1 MQSRLSPELSKGQI
15 MKTTITDVAKQAG
28 VSMKTV
34 SRVLNNEPNV
44 AKTTRERVMQ
54 AASDLNYS
62 PNLAARGLA
71 SSKSYLIALL
81 YDNPSPSYLSDL
93 QKGAVEAC
101 RKHGYHLVLEPI
113 RIEEVESPGIEARLR
128 RLSVDGVV
136 IAPPLSDSSVLLTI
150 LTKLGL
156 RHSVV
161 APETIGDALT
171 IFMDNSEAAF
181 MMTQHLLDLGHRDI
195 AFIQGPD
202 SHSSSAQRLSGFES
216 AISKAGLS
224 LDRIKTIVGDYTVQS
239 GVNAAKILL
248 SHHNDRPSAIFA
260 ANDDMAAGVVT
271 FAARQGIVVP
281 DELSVCGFDDTPIAE
296 ILWPKLTTIA
306 QPIQEMGRQAVEMLI
321 DKSESKGSNTTTLEF
336 ELVVRAST
344 GPVRNDG

>member
-1 MQSRLSPELSKGQI
+1 
-15 MKTTITDVAKQAG
+15 
-28 VSMKTV
+28 
-34 SRVLNNEPNV
+34 
-44 AKTTRERVMQ
+44 
-54 AASDLNYS
+54 
-62 PNLAARGLA
+62 
-71 SSKSYLIALL
+71 
-81 YDNPSPSYLSDL
+81 
-93 QKGAVEAC
+93 
-101 RKHGYHLVLEPI
+101 
-113 RIEEVESPGIEARLR
+113 
-128 RLSVDGVV
+128 
-136 IAPPLSDSSVLLTI
+136 
-150 LTKLGL
+150 
-156 RHSVV
+156 
-161 APETIGDALT
+161 
-171 IFMDNSEAAF
+171 